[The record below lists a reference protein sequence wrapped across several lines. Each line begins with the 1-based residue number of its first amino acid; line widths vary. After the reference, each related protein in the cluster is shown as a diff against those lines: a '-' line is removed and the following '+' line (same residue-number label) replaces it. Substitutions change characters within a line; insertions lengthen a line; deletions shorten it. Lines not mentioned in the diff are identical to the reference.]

1 MPGDSPS
8 RRLRRPRAPIHDRAY
23 LLRAEKR
30 NDVLALAAARRART
44 TRQAS
49 VPAGGREASARGDD
63 VFAAFERAPAA
74 LEAARAMDAG
84 GWPDGIDVRL
94 RIGMHRG
101 RPALTDT
108 GYVGLSVHAVARTA
122 SRRTGGRSS
131 CPLRCA
137 RRSSSHSRSG
147 SASGTLAPG
156 DSAACPEPIDLFPGT
171 RLTCP
176 PTSRHRD
183 RPPPP
188 TSRLGRRATDAT
200 CAAWRPGLQAGARV
214 LSARSGSP
222 ARRAVMRGHG

>member
-74 LEAARAMDAG
+74 LEAALAMDAG

-94 RIGMHRG
+94 RSEMHRG

-108 GYVGLSVHAVARTA
+108 GYVGLSGSTPSRALLRGARAADRHVLCGARGDHRVTPGA
-122 SRRTGGRSS
+122 GQPQEPWRLAIPRPARADRSL
-131 CPLRCA
+131 PR
-137 RRSSSHSRSG
+137 
-147 SASGTLAPG
+147 
-156 DSAACPEPIDLFPGT
+156 DE

-188 TSRLGRRATDAT
+188 TSRGLVAVQPMPPGR
-200 CAAWRPGLQAGARV
+200 GA
-214 LSARSGSP
+214 
-222 ARRAVMRGHG
+222 